1 MLQTS
6 GIGSAR
12 PRTTRRWP
20 VLIGGLVLALWA
32 ALCGLAPDQPSA
44 AWAQRAKAGKATVGS
59 IDAALPAVRNGLAI
73 PEPLK
78 PWVGWVLHGEEQ
90 VLCPFLH
97 DRDGDEDRRCAWP
110 SRLQLVLTEKGG
122 RFTQSWRLYRR
133 EWVTLPGSR
142 KAWPQDVRV
151 DGKPAVVA
159 SPDDDGDPQAM
170 RDDEDSEDGPAP
182 KVRLLPGDHTVSGT
196 FLWDELPE
204 ALQVPSSTALL
215 SLNLRG
221 AVVAFPSR
229 DAQGRLWL
237 QRQAN
242 PEEEDVLDMTAHRRV
257 NDEIPLL
264 LTTRLE
270 LRVSGK
276 SREVLLGRVLP
287 DGFIAVSLVSP
298 LPARLE
304 ASGRLRVQ
312 VRPGTHVLTV
322 LARHEGPVND
332 LKRPDPGGPWPDGEV
347 WVFEAQPALRQ
358 VTVEGVPAIDPQ
370 QTTLPEDWK
379 RLPCYPVGKNDTLRL
394 VEQHRGDAERL
405 PDQLDLSR
413 EMWLDFDGSGYTVSD
428 SITGTLS
435 RTWRLEVNPPTELG
449 RVAMDG
455 KDLFITRSTQDGV
468 DRAGVEL
475 RQGRVNLTADSR
487 LQGHFGQVP
496 AVSWN
501 IDFHKVQTQLNL
513 PPGWRLFHITG
524 ADEAPGTWLR
534 HWTLLDLFLVLLIA
548 LAVGRLFGV
557 TWGGLALLGLVL
569 SLPEQNSP
577 RWVWLGVLAVEA
589 LSRVL
594 PESAVRL
601 RPLLRG
607 VRVASLVALTLAL
620 VSFAAQQVRI
630 GLHPALERQDSPLE
644 DEDTWM
650 QRQSAVSNNVN
661 LMPMTKNAPQ
671 GPPQVQ
677 AQASVFN
684 NDSALGKDADEAL
697 GGLIGTGTGGGG
709 AANVD
714 APEPMKRMIK
724 SKAKLDEKE
733 AQSYGKKGASW
744 NSNNQRRM
752 YQKEYD
758 PNAMVQTGP
767 GLPRWRWNRAVL
779 QFSGSVE
786 RAQKLRLYL
795 IPPTANLILLLG
807 QVALLLL
814 LALRISGLLGRIG
827 SLWRGDLPPGAGA
840 LRSGPLALGL
850 ILLATLSSSTTARAE
865 LPSKELLDTLH
876 DRLLQKP
883 TCHPTCASSSRLQ
896 LEIKRNFLRMR
907 FEVGAAADTAVPLPG
922 SADQW
927 LPEQVFLDGK
937 PANAVARMDDG
948 HLWLA
953 VEEGSHQ
960 VILEGRLPSR
970 ETVQIALPLKS
981 SRVEAKAEGW
991 RLDGLHEDGIADDN
1005 LQLSRK
1011 GSGAAKAKAEDEDS
1025 EDGEGGDADAA
1036 SPDEGSSDNG
1046 ALQSGAL
1053 PPFVRVEREVSIGL
1067 DWAVDTRVVRLGPSQ
1082 SAVVLEVPLLP
1093 GESVTSSEIRV
1104 QGGKALINMGPGVS
1118 EVTWKALLQEK
1129 PQIELQASRGLPW
1142 TEVWRLSVSPIWH
1155 VEWSGIPVVHQ
1166 QDSSGQHQPEWRPWP
1181 GEAVRIVISRPEGI
1195 AGRTLTIDHSE
1206 LTLSPGLRAT
1216 DATLNV
1222 RCRSSRGGQHTFT
1235 LPPGAVLTSVSI
1247 DGKTQP
1253 LRLSD
1258 RKLTVPLLP
1267 GSQRVLIKWREPR
1280 GIGLRYVSPDVE
1292 LGAPSVNAEIHLS
1305 LGNGR
1310 WILLCGGPRL
1320 GPAVLFWSLLAVVLL
1335 TALGLGRVRFTPLRT
1350 LHWVLLGIGLTQ
1362 VPVQASAIFVGWLLI
1377 LGWRAKRP
1385 DLPRVWF
1392 NLRQLLLVAWSVAAL
1407 IVLVSAIHGGLLG
1420 RPEMQIAG
1428 NGSYDH
1434 HLKWFSDRVAD
1445 GNGALAHAWVV
1456 SVPIEV
1462 YRLAMLLWALWIASA
1477 MLRWLRWGYEALTE
1491 GGLWIK
1497 APPKPPKP
1505 VKKPKKPS
1513 RDAKADE
1520 DSDDAQDEGAEA
1532 STASDA
1538 GQAQVG
1544 PAADPPKSAS
1554 TPILPA
1560 AAPPTGPAPSAS
1572 GAPASSGP
1580 QDKPEPASPSANTP
1594 ILPRDSS
1601 S

>member
-1 MLQTS
+1 MLQVS
-6 GIGSAR
+6 CIWFRRPPAR
-12 PRTTRRWP
+12 RRWRSMR
-20 VLIGGLVLALWA
+20 LAIPLSLWML
-32 ALCGLAPDQPSA
+32 LCGLGLGVSLAQ
-44 AWAQRAKAGKATVGS
+44 AQRGKGNKGAAES
-59 IDAALPAVRNGLAI
+59 IESALPAVRNGLAI

-78 PWVGWVLHGEEQ
+78 PWVGWVLHGEEG

-97 DRDGDEDRRCAWP
+97 DKDSDDDRRCAWP

-122 RFTQSWRLYRR
+122 RFTQQWRLYKR
-133 EWVTLPGSR
+133 EWVALPGNR
-142 KAWPQDVRV
+142 KTWPQDVRV

-159 SPDDDGDPQAM
+159 SPSADDSGEIEPMRNGD
-170 RDDEDSEDGPAP
+170 DDSEDGAVP
-182 KVRLLPGDHTVSGT
+182 KVRLQPGEHTVTGS

-204 ALQVPSSTALL
+204 ALQVPPTTALL
-215 SLNLRG
+215 SLSLRG
-221 AVVAFPSR
+221 AAVPFPSR

-257 NDEIPLL
+257 SDEIPLL

-287 DGFIAVSLVSP
+287 DQFVAVSLESP

-312 VRPGTHVLTV
+312 VRAGTHVLTL
-322 LARHEGPVND
+322 LARHEGPVSE
-332 LKRPDPGGPWPDGEV
+332 LKRPDPGGPWPDSEV
-347 WVFEAQPALRQ
+347 WVFEAQPSLRQ

-379 RLPCYPVGKNDTLRL
+379 RLPCYPMGRSDGMKL

-405 PDQLDLSR
+405 PDQLSLSR
-413 EMWLDFDGSGYTVSD
+413 EMWLDFDGGGYTVSD

-455 KDLFITRSTQDGV
+455 KDLFITRSTSDGTE
-468 DRAGVEL
+468 RAGVEL

-487 LQGHFGQVP
+487 LQSHFGQVP

-513 PPGWRLFHITG
+513 PPGWRLFHVTG

-557 TWGGLALLGLVL
+557 AWGVLALLGLAL

-577 RWVWLGVLAVEA
+577 RWVWLAVLAAEA
-589 LSRVL
+589 LTRVL

-601 RPLLRG
+601 RPLLR
-607 VRVASLVALTLAL
+607 VLRVATLVGLALAL

-644 DEDTWM
+644 DEEAWLS
-650 QRQSAVSNNVN
+650 RQSNLSNNMNMIPATKVAA
-661 LMPMTKNAPQ
+661 PMQ
-671 GPPQVQ
+671 QQ
-677 AQASVFN
+677 AQSVFN
-684 NDSALGKDADEAL
+684 NDSGLGKEAEDAM
-697 GGLIGTGTGGGG
+697 GGLATGLVGNGPGGGG
-709 AANVD
+709 VGD
-714 APEPMKRMIK
+714 EPLKQRVM
-724 SKAKLDEKE
+724 KAKPKLEKDDRE
-733 AQSYGKKGASW
+733 AQVQYGKKSGSW
-744 NSNNQRRM
+744 SGSNQRRM

-786 RAQKLRLYL
+786 RAQKLRMYL
-795 IPPTANLILLLG
+795 IPPTLNLFLLLG

-814 LALRISGLLGRIG
+814 LSLRISGLLGRIS
-827 SLWRGDLPPGAGA
+827 SLWQGG
-840 LRSGPLALGL
+840 
-850 ILLATLSSSTTARAE
+850 SSSLTPPRAGVTALVLLLWSLPAPAQAE

-876 DRLLQKP
+876 ERLLQKP
-883 TCHPTCASSSRLQ
+883 TCHPQCASSSRLQ

-907 FEVGAAADTAVPLPG
+907 LEVGAAADTAVPLPG

-927 LPEQVFLDGK
+927 LPEQVLLDGK
-937 PANAVARMDDG
+937 PATSVARMDDG

-970 ETVQIALPLKS
+970 ATVQIALPLKA

-991 RLDGLHEDGIADDN
+991 RLDGLHEDGLADDN
-1005 LQLSRK
+1005 LQLSR
-1011 GSGAAKAKAEDEDS
+1011 SGAAKPKEKAKAGDEEEAEEDS
-1025 EDGEGGDADAA
+1025 SEESSGEGED
-1036 SPDEGSSDNG
+1036 SSSDSG

-1067 DWAVDTRVVRLGPSQ
+1067 DWAVDTRVVRLGPSS

-1118 EVTWKALLQEK
+1118 EVTWKSLLQEK
-1129 PQIELQASRGLPW
+1129 PQIELQAGRGLPW
-1142 TEVWRLSVSPIWH
+1142 TEIWRMSVSPIWH
-1155 VEWSGIPVVHQ
+1155 VEWTGLPVVHQ

-1181 GEAVRIVISRPEGI
+1181 GESVRIVISRPEGV

-1206 LTLSPGLRAT
+1206 LSLSPGLRAT
-1216 DATLNV
+1216 DATLSV

-1253 LRLSD
+1253 LRLAD

-1292 LGAPSVNAEIHLS
+1292 LGAPSVNAEIHLN
-1305 LGNGR
+1305 LGSGR

-1320 GPAVLFWSLLAVVLL
+1320 GPAVLFWSLLGVVLL
-1335 TALGLGRVRFTPLRT
+1335 TAIGLGRVRFTPLRT
-1350 LHWVLLGIGLTQ
+1350 LHWVLLGVGLTQ

-1377 LGWRAKRP
+1377 LGWRARHP
-1385 DLPRVWF
+1385 ELPRVWF
-1392 NLRQLLLVAWSVAAL
+1392 NLRQLLIVGWTLAALVVLVA
-1407 IVLVSAIHGGLLG
+1407 AIHGGLLG

-1434 HLKWFSDRVAD
+1434 NLKWFSDRVAD
-1445 GNGALAHAWVV
+1445 GNGGLAHAWVI

-1477 MLRWLRWGYEALTE
+1477 MLRWLRWGYESITAS
-1491 GGLWIK
+1491 GLWIK

-1505 VKKPKKPS
+1505 AKPAKKAKKS
-1513 RDAKADE
+1513 A
-1520 DSDDAQDEGAEA
+1520 DSDDAEAADAAQDEDTSTSAQGSDSDGKA
-1532 STASDA
+1532 SE
-1538 GQAQVG
+1538 
-1544 PAADPPKSAS
+1544 SAS

-1560 AAPPTGPAPSAS
+1560 AAARAAAGPPPSADAAAPSA
-1572 GAPASSGP
+1572 A
-1580 QDKPEPASPSANTP
+1580 TP
-1594 ILPRDSS
+1594 ILPDKPTT
-1601 S
+1601 

>member
-1 MLQTS
+1 MLQ
-6 GIGSAR
+6 GSCIWFRRPMAR
-12 PRTTRRWP
+12 TRTRRAQHLAPLFVW
-20 VLIGGLVLALWA
+20 VFLCALGLGPSSVLAQR
-32 ALCGLAPDQPSA
+32 GKGNKGGPD
-44 AWAQRAKAGKATVGS
+44 S
-59 IDAALPAVRNGLAI
+59 IEAALPAVKNGLAI
-73 PEPLK
+73 PDPLR

-97 DRDGDEDRRCAWP
+97 DKDSDDDRRCAWP
-110 SRLQLVLTEKGG
+110 ARLQLVLTEKGG
-122 RFTQSWRLYRR
+122 RFTQSWRLYKR

-159 SPDDDGDPQAM
+159 TPSDADGDDIEPMRDGDSDEDDGA
-170 RDDEDSEDGPAP
+170 AP
-182 KVRLLPGDHTVSGT
+182 KVRLQPGEHTVTGT

-204 ALQVPSSTALL
+204 ALKVPPSTALL

-221 AVVAFPSR
+221 AAVPFPSR

-242 PEEEDVLDMTAHRRV
+242 PEEEDVLDMTAQRRV
-257 NDEIPLL
+257 NDDIPLL
-264 LTTRLE
+264 LSTRLE

-287 DGFIAVSLVSP
+287 DQFVAVSLESP

-312 VRPGTHVLTV
+312 VRPGTHVLSL
-322 LARHEGPVND
+322 LARHEGPVSE
-332 LKRPDPGGPWPDGEV
+332 LKRPAPGGPWPESEV
-347 WVFEAQPALRQ
+347 WVFEAQPSLRQ

-379 RLPCYPVGKNDTLRL
+379 RLPCYPMGRSDTLKL

-405 PDQLDLSR
+405 PDQLSLSR
-413 EMWLDFDGSGYTVSD
+413 EMWLDFDGGGYTVSD

-455 KDLFITRSTQDGV
+455 KDLFITRSTGDGSE
-468 DRAGVEL
+468 RAGVEL
-475 RQGRVNLTADSR
+475 RQGRVNLVADSR
-487 LQGHFGQVP
+487 LQSHFGQVP

-524 ADEAPGTWLR
+524 ADEAPDTWLR

-548 LAVGRLFGV
+548 LSIGRLFGLA
-557 TWGGLALLGLVL
+557 WGVLALLGLAL

-577 RWVWLGVLAVEA
+577 RWVWLAVLAAEA
-589 LSRVL
+589 LTRVL

-601 RPLLRG
+601 RPVLR
-607 VRVASLVALTLAL
+607 VLRIATLVGLALAL

-630 GLHPALERQDSPLE
+630 GLHPALERQDASLE
-644 DEDTWM
+644 DEETWLS
-650 QRQSAVSNNVN
+650 RQSNLRSEANNM
-661 LMPMTKNAPQ
+661 MPMTKSAP
-671 GPPQVQ
+671 PMPQQ
-677 AQASVFN
+677 QTIFN
-684 NDSALGKDADEAL
+684 NDSAMGKDADDGLVGL
-697 GGLIGTGTGGGG
+697 GAGLVGNGPGGGG
-709 AANVD
+709 
-714 APEPMKRMIK
+714 APEPMKARML
-724 SKAKLDEKE
+724 KAKPMLEKDE
-733 AQSYGKKGASW
+733 AQGKFGKKDSW
-744 NSNNQRRM
+744 SSNAQRRM

-779 QFSGSVE
+779 HFSGSVE
-786 RAQKLRLYL
+786 RAQKLRIYL
-795 IPPTANLILLLG
+795 IPPTLNLFLLLG

-814 LALRISGLLGRIG
+814 LSLRISGLLGRIG
-827 SLWRGDLPPGAGA
+827 GLWQGGSSLPPRVGPTALGA
-840 LRSGPLALGL
+840 LL
-850 ILLATLSSSTTARAE
+850 ILSVSLAAPARAE

-883 TCHPTCASSSRLQ
+883 SCHPQCASSSRLQ

-907 FEVGAAADTAVPLPG
+907 LEVSAAADTAVPLPG

-927 LPEQVFLDGK
+927 LPEQVILDGK
-937 PANAVARMDDG
+937 PATSLARMDGG

-953 VEEGSHQ
+953 IEEGSHQ

-970 ETVQIALPLKS
+970 DTVQIALPLKS
-981 SRVEAKAEGW
+981 SRVEAKAEDW

-1005 LQLSRK
+1005 LQLSR
-1011 GSGAAKAKAEDEDS
+1011 SGPGKPKPKPAAGEEGDEEDS
-1025 EDGEGGDADAA
+1025 EETAGDGEE
-1036 SPDEGSSDNG
+1036 STSDSG

-1067 DWAVDTRVVRLGPSQ
+1067 DWAVDTRVVRLGPTQ

-1104 QGGKALINMGPGVS
+1104 QAGKALINMGPGVS
-1118 EVTWKALLQEK
+1118 EVAWKSLLQEK
-1129 PQIELQASRGLPW
+1129 PQIELQAGRGLPW
-1142 TEVWRLSVSPIWH
+1142 TEIWRLSVSPIWH
-1155 VEWSGIPVVHQ
+1155 VEWNGLPVVHQ
-1166 QDSSGQHQPEWRPWP
+1166 QDSTGQHQPEWRPWP
-1181 GEAVRIVISRPEGI
+1181 GESVRIAVTRPEGI

-1206 LTLSPGLRAT
+1206 LSLSPGLRAT
-1216 DATLNV
+1216 DATLSV

-1253 LRLSD
+1253 LRLAD

-1280 GIGLRYVSPDVE
+1280 GIGLRYISPDVE
-1292 LGAPSVNAEIHLS
+1292 LGAPSVNAEIHMN

-1310 WILLCGGPRL
+1310 WILLSGGPRL
-1320 GPAVLFWSLLAVVLL
+1320 GPAVLFWSLLGVVLL
-1335 TALGLGRVRFTPLRT
+1335 TAIGLGRVRFTPLRT

-1362 VPVQASAIFVGWLLI
+1362 VPVAASAIFVGWLLI
-1377 LGWRAKRP
+1377 LGFRARHP
-1385 DLPRVWF
+1385 ELSRVWF
-1392 NLRQLLLVAWSVAAL
+1392 NLRQLLIVGWTIAALVVLVA
-1407 IVLVSAIHGGLLG
+1407 AIHGGLLG

-1434 HLKWFSDRVAD
+1434 HLKWFSDRVGD
-1445 GNGALAHAWVV
+1445 NSGALAHAWVL

-1477 MLRWLRWGYEALTE
+1477 MLRWLRWGYESLTT
-1491 GGLWIK
+1491 GGLWKK

-1505 VKKPKKPS
+1505 AAATKKRKKTN
-1513 RDAKADE
+1513 DDDNDN
-1520 DSDDAQDEGAEA
+1520 DSDDDAQPKNARAESDETDADHAAG
-1532 STASDA
+1532 SDA
-1538 GQAQVG
+1538 K
-1544 PAADPPKSAS
+1544 PAESAS
-1554 TPILPA
+1554 TPILTPAVPSPA
-1560 AAPPTGPAPSAS
+1560 AETATSPTSQRADAAPSAS
-1572 GAPASSGP
+1572 TPVLPGKPSS
-1580 QDKPEPASPSANTP
+1580 
-1594 ILPRDSS
+1594 
-1601 S
+1601 

>member
-1 MLQTS
+1 MKQP
-6 GIGSAR
+6 IGSGRAQPAAR
-12 PRTTRRWP
+12 QQRTHHRLAF
-20 VLIGGLVLALWA
+20 LIALLTLLGGPALDV
-32 ALCGLAPDQPSA
+32 APAQ
-44 AWAQRAKAGKATVGS
+44 AQRGKGTKAAAES
-59 IDAALPAVRNGLAI
+59 FEAALPAVRSGLAI

-97 DRDGDEDRRCAWP
+97 DKEGDDDRRCAWP
-110 SRLQLVLTEKGG
+110 ARLQLVLTEKGG
-122 RFTQSWRLYRR
+122 RFTQSWRLYKR
-133 EWVTLPGSR
+133 EWVTLPGSS

-159 SPDDDGDPQAM
+159 SPESGDDIKPM
-170 RDDEDSEDGPAP
+170 RDEEDESEDGPVP
-182 KVRLLPGDHTVSGT
+182 KVRLQPGEHTITGT

-204 ALQVPSSTALL
+204 ALRVPPSTALL

-221 AVVAFPSR
+221 AAVPFPSR
-229 DAQGRLWL
+229 DAEGRLWL

-242 PEEEDVLDMTAHRRV
+242 PEEEDVLDMSAHRQV
-257 NDEIPLL
+257 NDDIPLQ

-287 DGFIAVSLVSP
+287 DQFVAVSLNSP

-304 ASGRLRVQ
+304 SSGRLRVQ
-312 VRPGTHVLTV
+312 VRPGTHVLTL
-322 LARHEGPVND
+322 LARHEGPVSE
-332 LKRPDPGGPWPDGEV
+332 LKRPDPGGPWPDSEV
-347 WVFEAQPALRQ
+347 WVFEAQPSLRQ

-370 QTTLPEDWK
+370 QTTLPDDWK
-379 RLPCYPVGKNDTLRL
+379 RLPCYPMGRSDTMKL

-413 EMWLDFDGSGYTVSD
+413 EMWLDFDGGGYTVSD

-435 RTWRLEVNPPTELG
+435 RTWRLEVNPLTELG

-455 KDLFITRSTQDGV
+455 KDLFITRSTSDGV
-468 DRAGVEL
+468 ERAGVEL

-487 LQGHFGQVP
+487 LQSHFGQVP

-557 TWGGLALLGLVL
+557 PWGVLAFLGLAL

-577 RWVWLGVLAVEA
+577 RWVWLAVLAAEA
-589 LSRVL
+589 LTRVL
-594 PESAVRL
+594 PDSAVRL
-601 RPLLRG
+601 RPLLRTA
-607 VRVASLVALTLAL
+607 RVAALIGLALAL

-644 DEDTWM
+644 DEQAWLS
-650 QRQSAVSNNVN
+650 RQSNLSNNLN
-661 LMPMTKNAPQ
+661 LMPATKSAQAPMQ
-671 GPPQVQ
+671 QQV
-677 AQASVFN
+677 ASVFN
-684 NDSALGKDADEAL
+684 NDSALGKDAEEAL
-697 GGLIGTGTGGGG
+697 GGLVGNGPGGGG
-709 AANVD
+709 VSDEPPKPRPMKARAKLEKDDRDTSGYLKKSGSWNANV
-714 APEPMKRMIK
+714 
-724 SKAKLDEKE
+724 
-733 AQSYGKKGASW
+733 
-744 NSNNQRRM
+744 QRRM

-786 RAQKLRLYL
+786 RAQKLRIYL
-795 IPPTANLILLLG
+795 IPPTLNLVLLLG

-814 LALRISGLLGRIG
+814 LSLRISGLLGRLG
-827 SLWRGDLPPGAGA
+827 SLWRGESA
-840 LRSGPLALGL
+840 LRTGPTALA
-850 ILLATLSSSTTARAE
+850 ILLLLSLWTPAVAHAE
-865 LPSKELLDTLH
+865 LPSKELLDTLQE
-876 DRLLQKP
+876 RLLQKP
-883 TCHPTCASSSRLQ
+883 SCHPQCASSSRLQ

-907 FEVGAAADTAVPLPG
+907 MEVGAVADTAVPLPG
-922 SADQW
+922 GADQW
-927 LPEQVFLDGK
+927 LPEQVLLDGK
-937 PANAVARMDDG
+937 PATSLSRMDDG
-948 HLWLA
+948 HLWLSI
-953 VEEGSHQ
+953 EEGSHQ

-970 ETVQIALPLKS
+970 ATVQIALPLKS

-991 RLDGLHEDGIADDN
+991 RLDGLHEDGLADDN
-1005 LQLSRK
+1005 LQLSR
-1011 GSGAAKAKAEDEDS
+1011 SGPGKPTPKPKSAAAGDEEDS
-1025 EDGEGGDADAA
+1025 EDGESAEDAA
-1036 SPDEGSSDNG
+1036 SDSDDSSSDSG

-1129 PQIELQASRGLPW
+1129 PQIELQAGRGLPW
-1142 TEVWRLSVSPIWH
+1142 TEIWRLSVSPIWH
-1155 VEWSGIPVVHQ
+1155 VEWSGLPVVHQ
-1166 QDSSGQHQPEWRPWP
+1166 QDSTGQHQPEWRPWP
-1181 GEAVRIVISRPEGI
+1181 GESVRIVVSRPEGI

-1206 LTLSPGLRAT
+1206 LSLSPGLRAT
-1216 DATLNV
+1216 DATLSV

-1253 LRLSD
+1253 LRLAD

-1292 LGAPSVNAEIHLS
+1292 LGAPSVNAEIHMN
-1305 LGNGR
+1305 LGSGR

-1320 GPAVLFWSLLAVVLL
+1320 GPAVLFWSLLGVVLL

-1350 LHWVLLGIGLTQ
+1350 PHWLLLGIGLTQ
-1362 VPVQASAIFVGWLLI
+1362 VPVQASAIFVGWLLV
-1377 LGWRAKRP
+1377 LGWRANHP
-1385 DLPRVWF
+1385 QLSRVWF
-1392 NLRQLLLVAWSVAAL
+1392 NLRQLLIVGWTVAAL
-1407 IVLVSAIHGGLLG
+1407 IVLVAAIHGGLLG

-1434 HLKWFSDRVAD
+1434 HLKWFSDRIAN
-1445 GNGALAHAWVV
+1445 GTGALAQAWVF

-1462 YRLAMLLWALWIASA
+1462 YRAAMLLWALWIASA
-1477 MLRWLRWGYEALTE
+1477 MLRWLRWGYHALTTE
-1491 GGLWIK
+1491 GLWIK

-1505 VKKPKKPS
+1505 EKPAKRAKRSSDSS
-1513 RDAKADE
+1513 RGDD
-1520 DSDDAQDEGAEA
+1520 DDAATSDE
-1532 STASDA
+1532 ASDA
-1538 GQAQVG
+1538 VEANHSAAHKDAAPASAATPVLT
-1544 PAADPPKSAS
+1544 PAASTPASAKDPGTSPQAPSAA
-1554 TPILPA
+1554 TPILP
-1560 AAPPTGPAPSAS
+1560 
-1572 GAPASSGP
+1572 
-1580 QDKPEPASPSANTP
+1580 DK
-1594 ILPRDSS
+1594 SS